1 MSMQKIRKSGKVKQ
15 RGKERRR
22 KRSILKTLFQKSC
35 FLSSLFGLK
44 IAYNFVDGGYR
55 SSA

>member
-35 FLSSLFGLK
+35 LLSSLFGLK